1 MIGRFPGL
9 RAILG
14 VAVTMLTLAAASQQV
29 LAETTKERILRE
41 GKIVIGVHNRAP
53 WGYRDEAT
61 GKATGWH
68 PDLLKAAFAELGVKE
83 IDIKVTEF
91 GALIPGL
98 LAGRFDAVGSGL
110 SITPERCQQVAF
122 GMPDLK
128 ERDAALVLPGNPKKI
143 HSYQDIVGNEDVIM
157 GAGRG
162 SVVVRKATAAGVP
175 SDRMLLFPDIQSNIA
190 ALRTG
195 RVDAVLL
202 SLPTVQGLLK
212 GGSIPDVEPADPF
225 VTTDEQATFTSVAFR
240 KEDQD
245 LKALYNERLAALK
258 QDGTV
263 AAIMAKYGFGEDEM
277 VSDGINTDDL
287 CARTQEDRVE

>member
-1 MIGRFPGL
+1 MISGFPGL
-9 RAILG
+9 RALVG
-14 VAVTMLTLAAASQQV
+14 AATAFMVLATVPQSAA
-29 LAETTKERILRE
+29 AETTKERILRE

-61 GKATGWH
+61 RQATGWH
-68 PDLLKAAFAELGVKE
+68 PDLLKAAFSELGVKE
-83 IDIKVTEF
+83 IDIRVTEF

-122 GMPDLK
+122 GAPDLK
-128 ERDAALVLPGNPKKI
+128 ERDAALVLPGNPKNI
-143 HSYQDIVGNEDVIM
+143 HGYKDIVDNADVTM

-162 SVVVRKATAAGVP
+162 SVVVRKALNEGVP
-175 SDRMLLFPDIQSNIA
+175 SERMLLFPDIQSNVA

-202 SLPTVQGLLK
+202 SLPTVLGLLRDDAVP
-212 GGSIPDVEPADPF
+212 GVEPADPF

-240 KEDQD
+240 KDDQE
-245 LKALYNERLAALK
+245 LKNLYNERFLALK

-263 AAIMAKYGFGEDEM
+263 ARIMAKYGFGEQEM
-277 VSDGINTDDL
+277 VSDGISTDQL
-287 CARTQEDRVE
+287 CARGQD

>member
-1 MIGRFPGL
+1 MIRRICSL
-9 RAILG
+9 RILPSM
-14 VAVTMLTLAAASQQV
+14 AMALLILAGMNQSAS
-29 LAETTKERILRE
+29 AETTKERILRE

-61 GKATGWH
+61 GEATGWH
-68 PDLLKAAFAELGVKE
+68 PDLLKAAFSELGVRD
-83 IDIKVTEF
+83 IDIRVTEF

-122 GMPDLK
+122 GAPDLK
-128 ERDAALVLPGNPKKI
+128 ERDAALVLPGNPKAI
-143 HSYQDIVGNEDVIM
+143 HGYRDIVDNDDVIM

-162 SVVVRKATAAGVP
+162 SVVVRKALREGVP
-175 SDRMLLFPDIQSNIA
+175 SERMLLFPDIQSNVA

-202 SLPTVQGLLK
+202 SLPTVLGLMRDNAV
-212 GGSIPDVEPADPF
+212 PDVEPADPF

-240 KEDQD
+240 QDDQD
-245 LKALYNERLAALK
+245 LRDLYNERFEALK
-258 QDGTV
+258 ADGTV
-263 AAIMAKYGFGEDEM
+263 AEIMAKYGFGDDEM
-277 VSDGINTDDL
+277 VSEGINTERL
-287 CARTQEDRVE
+287 CIARDEAAE

>member
-1 MIGRFPGL
+1 MISGITGL
-9 RAILG
+9 RAL
-14 VAVTMLTLAAASQQV
+14 VVAAAAFMTMSAAP
-29 LAETTKERILRE
+29 LSAAAETTKERIIRE

-61 GKATGWH
+61 GEATGWH
-68 PDLLKAAFAELGVKE
+68 PDLLKAAFSELGVKE

-122 GMPDLK
+122 GAPDLK

-143 HSYQDIVGNEDVIM
+143 HGYKDILDNAQVIM

-162 SVVVRKATAAGVP
+162 SVVVRKALKEGIP
-175 SDRMLLFPDIQSNIA
+175 SDRILQFPDIQSNVA

-202 SLPTVQGLLK
+202 SLPSVLGLLK
-212 GGSIPDVEPADPF
+212 DNAVPGVERADPF
-225 VTTDEQATFTSVAFR
+225 VTTDEQATFISVAFR
-240 KEDQD
+240 QDDQD
-245 LKALYNERLAALK
+245 LKDLYNERFLALK
-258 QDGTV
+258 KDGTV
-263 AAIMAKYGFGEDEM
+263 ARIMAKYGFGENET
-277 VSDGINTDDL
+277 VSEGINTADL
-287 CARTQEDRVE
+287 CARGKD

>member
-1 MIGRFPGL
+1 MIRTFNRLHVLLGL
-9 RAILG
+9 G
-14 VAVTMLTLAAASQQV
+14 LACIALALASPSAH
-29 LAETTKERILRE
+29 AEPTKERILRE

-61 GKATGWH
+61 GQATGWH
-68 PDLLKAAFAELGVKE
+68 PDLLKAAFSELGVEE
-83 IDIKVTEF
+83 IDIRVTEF

-122 GMPDLK
+122 GAPDLK
-128 ERDAALVLPGNPKKI
+128 ERDAALVLPGNPKNI
-143 HSYQDIVGNEDVIM
+143 HGYKDILENNDVIM

-162 SVVVRKATAAGVP
+162 SVVVRKALAEGIP
-175 SDRMLLFPDIQSNIA
+175 SERMLLFPDIQSNVA

-202 SLPTVQGLLK
+202 SLPTVLGLMRD
-212 GGSIPDVEPADPF
+212 GAVPDVEPADPF

-240 KEDQD
+240 QDDED
-245 LKALYNERLAALK
+245 LKALYNERFMALK
-258 QDGTV
+258 EDGTV
-263 AAIMAKYGFGEDEM
+263 ARIMAKYGFGEEEM
-277 VSDGINTDDL
+277 VSEGITTERL
-287 CARTQEDRVE
+287 CSATKDEAAQ

>member
-1 MIGRFPGL
+1 MISGFPGL
-9 RAILG
+9 RALVG
-14 VAVTMLTLAAASQQV
+14 AAAAFMILATAPQSA

-61 GKATGWH
+61 GQATGWH
-68 PDLLKAAFAELGVKE
+68 PDLLKAAFSELGVKE
-83 IDIKVTEF
+83 IDIRVTEF

-98 LAGRFDAVGSGL
+98 LAGRFDAVGSGM

-122 GMPDLK
+122 GAPDLK
-128 ERDAALVLPGNPKKI
+128 ERDAALVLPGNPKNI
-143 HSYQDIVGNEDVIM
+143 HGYRDIVDNADVTM

-162 SVVVRKATAAGVP
+162 SVVVRKALNEGVP
-175 SDRMLLFPDIQSNIA
+175 SDRMLLFPDIQSNVA

-202 SLPTVQGLLK
+202 SLPTVLGLLRDDAVP
-212 GGSIPDVEPADPF
+212 GVEPADPF

-240 KEDQD
+240 KDDQE
-245 LKALYNERLAALK
+245 LKNLYNERFLALK

-263 AAIMAKYGFGEDEM
+263 ARIMARYGFGEDEM
-277 VSDGINTDDL
+277 VSDGISTDQL
-287 CARTQEDRVE
+287 CARGQD